1 MNLKLTWY
9 SAHMDLDEKPSRR
22 VCSVADALCVVGD
35 RYSLLI
41 VREIGYGYKRFNEIA
56 GFTGAPRD
64 VLSARLRSLE
74 EIGVLERCMYCQRP
88 PRYEYQLTETG
99 SQLRP
104 IVLAL
109 KEWGDQCLNADRAPV
124 IFKHSC
130 GSEFHPLTVCA
141 ACKRPVGP
149 GELAV
154 NGGAHPVTGEPW

>member
-1 MNLKLTWY
+1 
-9 SAHMDLDEKPSRR
+9 MDLDNKPSRR

-56 GFTGAPRD
+56 VFTGAPRD

-74 EIGVLERCMYCQRP
+74 EIGVLERCMYCQHP
-88 PRYEYQLTETG
+88 PRYEYRLTETG

-109 KEWGDQCLNADRAPV
+109 KEWGDQYLNADRAPV